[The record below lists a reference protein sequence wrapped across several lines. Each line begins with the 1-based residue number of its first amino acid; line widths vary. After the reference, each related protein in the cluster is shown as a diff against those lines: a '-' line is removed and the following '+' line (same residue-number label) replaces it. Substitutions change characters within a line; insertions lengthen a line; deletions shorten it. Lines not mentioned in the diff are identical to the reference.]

1 MTPTFSSPPPEG
13 CITVDTA
20 GPVLLI
26 GLNRP
31 AKRNGVTPTMLRELA
46 QAYTRLDDDPQLRVA
61 VLHAAGNHF
70 TGGIDLPAMAEF
82 HQRGEKPV
90 PRDAGLVDPLDLDLP
105 GYRRRSKPVVVAV
118 QGICFTIGIEL
129 MLAADIVVAADN
141 GRFAQMEVGRGIIAA
156 SGATMR
162 MAERAGMGN
171 AMRLLLT
178 GMDFDSAEA
187 LRLNFV
193 QEVVP
198 VGQCFARAF
207 ALAERIAAQAPQAV
221 VATRL
226 NVRKSVV
233 DGMPAAVAELLAVQQ
248 RLAKTEDAA
257 EGRRSFVEK
266 RPPVFTGR

>member
-1 MTPTFSSPPPEG
+1 MTPHFTTPPPNG
-13 CITVDTA
+13 CIDVEA
-20 GPVLLI
+20 VGPVLLI

-31 AKRNGVTPTMLRELA
+31 AKRNGVTPRMLRELA
-46 QAYTRLDDDPQLRVA
+46 QAYTQLDDDPHLRVA
-61 VLHAAGNHF
+61 VLHAAGDHF

-105 GYRRRSKPVVVAV
+105 GYRRRNKPVVVAV

-129 MLAADIVVAADN
+129 MLAADMVVAADN
-141 GRFAQMEVGRGIIAA
+141 SRFAQMEVGRGIIAA
-156 SGATMR
+156 SGATLR

-178 GMDFDSAEA
+178 GMEFNSAEA

-198 VGQCFARAF
+198 AGTCFARAST
-207 ALAERIAAQAPQAV
+207 LAESIAAQAPQAV

-233 DGMPAAVAELLAVQQ
+233 EGMSKAVAELLEVQK
-248 RLAKTEDAA
+248 RLALTEDAA
-257 EGRRSFVEK
+257 EGRRSFTEK
-266 RPPVFTGR
+266 RAPVFTGR

>member
-1 MTPTFSSPPPEG
+1 MFPIFTPPPPDG
-13 CITVDTA
+13 CIAVDA
-20 GPVLLI
+20 VGPVLLV

-31 AKRNGVTPTMLRELA
+31 AKRNGVTPNMLRELA
-46 QAYTRLDDDPQLRVA
+46 RAYTRLDDEPSLRVA
-61 VLHAAGNHF
+61 VLHAAGDHF

-90 PRDAGLVDPLDLDLP
+90 PRGVGVVDPLDLDLP

-141 GRFAQMEVGRGIIAA
+141 SRFAQMEVGRGIMAS
-156 SGATMR
+156 SGATLR
-162 MAERAGMGN
+162 MAERAGVGN

-178 GMDFDSAEA
+178 GMEFGSAEA

-198 VGQCFARAF
+198 VDECFARAF

-233 DGMPAAVAELLAVQQ
+233 EGMPQAVAELLEVQK
-248 RLAKTEDAA
+248 RLAMTEDAA

-266 RPPVFTGR
+266 RAPVFTGS